1 MDIEKEIKE
10 IKEIMYGNTE
20 KILNNMDRLHS
31 HEEKINNNSEKI
43 EKNTGALDLL
53 HTINSNSNK
62 YFIIWMITFIV
73 FFITQTVSIL
83 YIFKLKSDAN
93 TIVTTTTEEIEQDT
107 DDGDNYYIGRDGDIN
122 GKAKDKENNN
132 NKEDNKQE

>member
-1 MDIEKEIKE
+1 MNFDELDK
-10 IKEIMYGNTE
+10 
-20 KILNNMDRLHS
+20 
-31 HEEKINNNSEKI
+31 KINENSIKLDDLTKKIEENLSKINKNKEKI

-73 FFITQTVSIL
+73 FLITQTASIL

-93 TIVTTTTEEIEQDT
+93 TVVTTTTEEIEQDT

-122 GKAKDKENNN
+122 GKTENKENYND
-132 NKEDNKQE
+132 KKDNKQE

>member
-1 MDIEKEIKE
+1 MNVE
-10 IKEIMYGNTE
+10 E
-20 KILNNMDRLHS
+20 KINELETKIDGNIDKIIKNMNKLHS
-31 HEEKINNNSEKI
+31 HEKKINENANKI

-62 YFIIWMITFIV
+62 YFIIWMVTFTV
-73 FFITQTVSIL
+73 FLITQTASIL

-122 GKAKDKENNN
+122 GKTENKENYND
-132 NKEDNKQE
+132 KKDNKQE

>member
-1 MDIEKEIKE
+1 MDIE
-10 IKEIMYGNTE
+10 N
-20 KILNNMDRLHS
+20 KINELETKIDSNMDRIIKNMNELHN
-31 HEEKINNNSEKI
+31 HEEKINDNAEKI

-62 YFIIWMITFIV
+62 YFIIWIITFII
-73 FFITQTVSIL
+73 FFITETASIL

-93 TIVTTTTEEIEQDT
+93 TIVTTTTEEIEQDA

-122 GKAKDKENNN
+122 GKAENKENHNN
-132 NKEDNKQE
+132 EKDNKQE